1 MTEKGEK
8 ILIAVA
14 ACFLVVSLVV
24 MGYIMIFHKGES
36 ENRVASTESEERIEA
51 EYFVAMDGKEWDIVI
66 PTPYQEANDL
76 FRVEEN
82 LKDRT
87 IEIVMSGLEEDYYY
101 DHQVQGNEEKI
112 SQVRYQQ
119 DEDETRLRFVLKDIY
134 VTETRQMGGEICL
147 RLENPTDSY
156 EHLLVV
162 DGFSDDSKF
171 DDLEKQ
177 KVKCLLNGNVTVAND
192 VRADYFISLSV
203 EATSEQNQITIYYND
218 DFFIPD
224 FDSKSLAELLEAGL
238 AQIYGSDC
246 VKSVKTDNHGLA
258 EAMLPAVKIVGKVN
272 VPPETDMRERLASFG
287 NGIENVVI
295 TVMTEQ
301 YQETEE

>member
-14 ACFLVVSLVV
+14 ACFLVISLVV

-36 ENRVASTESEERIEA
+36 KDRIAGTESEERIEA
-51 EYFVAMDGKEWDIVI
+51 DYFIAMDGKEWDIVI
-66 PTPYQEANDL
+66 PTPYQETNDL
-76 FRVEEN
+76 FHIEEN
-82 LKDRT
+82 LKDHT

-101 DHQVQGNEEKI
+101 EHQVQGNEEKI

-119 DEDETRLRFVLKDIY
+119 DEDETRLRFALKDIY
-134 VTETRQMGGEICL
+134 VTEVRQMGGDICL
-147 RLENPTDSY
+147 RLESPMDSY
-156 EHLLVV
+156 EHLIVLE
-162 DGFSDDSKF
+162 GFSDDGKF
-171 DDLEKQ
+171 ADLEKQ
-177 KVKCLLNGNVTVAND
+177 NVKCLLNGDVLVAND

-238 AQIYGSDC
+238 AKIYGSDC
-246 VKSVKTDNHGLA
+246 VKIVKTDNHGLA

-272 VPPETDMRERLASFG
+272 VPPETDMRESLASFG
-287 NGIENVVI
+287 SGIENVVI